1 MQVVACAALFLGAK
15 MEETGRKFPEF
26 LKAALTVRYAGQI
39 SQLEWALVTT
49 PFMSEADPWHS
60 LILHLPP

>member
-26 LKAALTVRYAGQI
+26 LKAALNVRYAGQV

-49 PFMSEADPWHS
+49 AFMIEADAWHS
-60 LILHLPP
+60 VILHTQP